1 MPITLNDVQL
11 DALKE
16 LANIGSAKAADALS
30 ALLSREVDIS
40 VARARALSL
49 ADAIGTCGEPGT
61 AMTSVS
67 IRVAGDLAG
76 QVLMLVPVVQ
86 AGQLCALLGAEPG
99 TAVGDSALREIG
111 NILGTS
117 YLGGLAAMT
126 GLDLVPSPPVLV
138 TDMLGAL
145 VSSLVVIIAGI
156 EEIVLLLDSEL
167 LIEGERCPVSFMLL
181 PTAGTVTGLLAPLGL
196 APDLS

>member
-1 MPITLNDVQL
+1 MPITLNDIQL

-16 LANIGSAKAADALS
+16 LANIGSAKAAGALS
-30 ALLSREVDIS
+30 TMLSREVDIS

-49 ADAIGTCGEPGT
+49 ADAVGTCGDPET

-76 QVLMLVPVVQ
+76 QVLMLVPAAD
-86 AGQLCALLGAEPG
+86 AGQLCSLLGAEPG
-99 TAVGDSALREIG
+99 TEVGESALREIG

-126 GLDLVPSPPVLV
+126 GLDLVPSPPLLV

-145 VSSLVVIIAGI
+145 VSSMVVMVAGADD
-156 EEIVLLLDSEL
+156 IVLLLDSEL
-167 LIEGERCPVSFMLL
+167 LIEGEHCPVSFMLL
-181 PTAGTVTGLLAPLGL
+181 PTVGTVRGLLAPLGL
-196 APDLS
+196 DVDVS